1 MRTFYFFI
9 CLALVALSIPSCET
23 KKAEHQGA
31 VVSEQ
36 PAARGGQASVVDD
49 KSKKN
54 IIQIAAASADHTTL
68 AAAVKAAGLADVL
81 ANPGPLTVFA
91 PNNAAF
97 EKLPAGTVEE
107 LLKPENKAKLA
118 RIITFHA
125 AAGTYKAADLKNG
138 ETISMATGNNVS
150 IEVKDGVTYVNGAQV
165 LGTVEASNGMVH
177 VIDGVLLPP
186 DK

>member
-1 MRTFYFFI
+1 MKKLYFLL
-9 CLALVALSIPSCET
+9 CLALSGQLLLSCSD
-23 KKAEHQGA
+23 KSGDQQGA
-31 VVSEQ
+31 TVTEQ
-36 PAARGGQASVVDD
+36 PAVRGGQASVVDD

-68 AAAVKAAGLADVL
+68 AAVVKAAGLADVL

-91 PNNAAF
+91 PTNAAF

-118 RIITFHA
+118 GIITFHA
-125 AAGTYKAADLKNG
+125 AAGTYKPSDLKDG
-138 ETISMATGNNVS
+138 ETISMATGGNVN
-150 IEVKDGVTYVNGAQV
+150 IEEKDGIAYVNGAQV
-165 LGTVEASNGMVH
+165 LGSVEASNGMVY
-177 VIDGVLLPP
+177 VIDAVLLPP

>member
-1 MRTFYFFI
+1 MKTFYFFT
-9 CLALVALSIPSCET
+9 CLVFLALSIPSCGPKQADQKGST
-23 KKAEHQGA
+23 
-31 VVSEQ
+31 VSEQ
-36 PAARGGQASVVDD
+36 TAARGGQASVVDD
-49 KSKKN
+49 KSKRN

-68 AAAVKAAGLADVL
+68 AAAVTAAGLADVL

-138 ETISMATGNNVS
+138 ETISMATSNNVT

-165 LGTVEASNGMVH
+165 LGTVEASNGIVH

>member
-1 MRTFYFFI
+1 MKKLYFLFS
-9 CLALVALSIPSCET
+9 LVLISQMLPSCGAKQGEQ
-23 KKAEHQGA
+23 QGA
-31 VVSEQ
+31 TVSEQ

-49 KSKKN
+49 KSKRN

-91 PNNAAF
+91 PNNEAF

-107 LLKPENKAKLA
+107 LLKPENKSKLA

-165 LGTVEASNGMVH
+165 LGSVEASNGMVH